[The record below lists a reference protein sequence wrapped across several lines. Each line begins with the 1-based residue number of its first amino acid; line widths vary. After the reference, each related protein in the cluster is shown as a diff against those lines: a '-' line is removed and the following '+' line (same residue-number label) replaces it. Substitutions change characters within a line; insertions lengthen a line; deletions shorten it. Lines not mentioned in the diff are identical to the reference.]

1 VRRYVVR
8 RLLLLVPVLLGVSV
22 TIFMV
27 LHLSPGDPA
36 EIMLGSQATQADLE
50 RLRAELGLNEPL
62 HVQYVHWL
70 GLVARGDLGRSIW
83 MKRPVLGEVL
93 GRFKA
98 TLILTGAGLVLST
111 VIGLAL
117 GIASAVRPNSPLDR
131 LSAVASLFG
140 ASMPVFWLGI
150 VLMVIFALWLGWLPA
165 SGMFAPYGG
174 GDLRDLLVHLALPAV
189 TLAAAS
195 VTIIARLT
203 RSTMLETLGQDY
215 IRTARAKGV
224 VERAVV
230 LRHGLKNALIPIVT
244 VVGVQAG
251 YLLGGAVLTETVFA
265 WPGVGTLMVQG
276 ILARDFPL
284 VQGCVL
290 IVALS
295 FVLINLVVDL
305 LYAWLDPRIRYE

>member
-22 TIFMV
+22 IIFMV
-27 LHLSPGDPA
+27 LHLAPGDPA

-50 RLRAELGLNEPL
+50 RLRAELGLTEPL
-62 HVQYVHWL
+62 YVQYVHWL

-83 MKRPVLGEVL
+83 MKRPVLAEVL

-98 TLILTGAGLVLST
+98 TLVLTGAALVLST
-111 VIGLAL
+111 AGGLAL
-117 GIASAVRPNSPLDR
+117 GILSAVRPNSLLDR

-150 VLMVIFALWLGWLPA
+150 VLMVVFALWLGWLPA

-174 GDLRDLLVHLALPAV
+174 GDALDLLAHLALPAV

-290 IVALS
+290 VVALS
-295 FVLINLVVDL
+295 FVVINLLVDL

>member
-1 VRRYVVR
+1 MSQYLTR
-8 RLLLLVPVLLGVSV
+8 RLLLLVPVLAGVSIIV
-22 TIFMV
+22 FLV

-36 EIMLGSQATQADLE
+36 EIMLGSQATKEDLA
-50 RLRAELGLNEPL
+50 RLRAELGLTEPL
-62 HVQYVHWL
+62 HVQYVHWMSH
-70 GLVARGDLGRSIW
+70 VVRGDLGRSLW
-83 MKRPVLGEVL
+83 MKRPVLTEVL
-93 GRFKA
+93 ERFRA
-98 TLILTGAGLVLST
+98 TLVLTGTALVLST
-111 VIGLAL
+111 VGGLAL
-117 GIASAVRPNSPLDR
+117 GIASATRPNSVLDR

-150 VLMVIFALWLGWLPA
+150 VLMVVFSLWLGWLPA

-174 GDLRDLLVHLALPAV
+174 GDARDLLSHLILPAL

-195 VTIIARLT
+195 VTIVARLT
-203 RSTMLETLGQDY
+203 RSTMLEVLGQDY
-215 IRTARAKGV
+215 VRTARAKGLAERGV
-224 VERAVV
+224 VI
-230 LRHGLKNALIPIVT
+230 RHALKNAMIPILT

-290 IVALS
+290 VIALS
-295 FVLINLVVDL
+295 FVLINLCVDL
-305 LYAWLDPRIRYE
+305 LYGFLDPRIRYE

>member
-1 VRRYVVR
+1 MRRYLAR
-8 RLLLLVPVLLGVSV
+8 RLLLLVPVLVGVSIV
-22 TIFMV
+22 IFAV

-36 EIMLGSQATQADLE
+36 EIMLGSAATREDLA
-50 RLRAELGLNEPL
+50 RLRVALGLNEPL
-62 HVQYVHWL
+62 PVQYAHWI
-70 GLVARGDLGRSIW
+70 GHVVRGDLGRSLW
-83 MKRPVLGEVL
+83 MKRPVLPEVL
-93 GRFKA
+93 GRLGA
-98 TLILTGAGLVLST
+98 TLLLTGTALLLST
-111 VIGLAL
+111 VGGIAL
-117 GIASAVRPNSPLDR
+117 GVASAAWPRSLLDR

-140 ASMPVFWLGI
+140 ASMPSFWLGI
-150 VLMVIFALWLGWLPA
+150 VLMVVFALWLGWLPA

-174 GDLRDLLVHLALPAV
+174 GGAGDLLAHLILPAV

-195 VTIIARLT
+195 ITIIARLT
-203 RSTMLETLGQDY
+203 RSTMLETLGQDFV
-215 IRTARAKGV
+215 RTARAKGV
-224 VERAVV
+224 AEGGVL

-290 IVALS
+290 VVALA
-295 FVLINLVVDL
+295 FAVINLGVDL
-305 LYAWLDPRIRYE
+305 LYAWLD

>member
-1 VRRYVVR
+1 MRRYLAR
-8 RLLLLVPVLLGVSV
+8 RLLLLVPVLVGVSIV
-22 TIFMV
+22 IFGG

-36 EIMLGSQATQADLE
+36 EIMLGSQATQEDLA
-50 RLRAELGLNEPL
+50 RLRASLGLNEPL
-62 HVQYVHWL
+62 PVQYAHWMAH
-70 GLVARGDLGRSIW
+70 VVRGDLGRSIW
-83 MKRPVLGEVL
+83 MKRPVLPEVL
-93 GRFKA
+93 GRLGA
-98 TLILTGAGLVLST
+98 TLLLTGTALLLST
-111 VIGLAL
+111 IGGLAL
-117 GIASAVRPNSPLDR
+117 GVSSAAWPRSLLDR
-131 LSAVASLFG
+131 FSAVASLFG
-140 ASMPVFWLGI
+140 ASMPSFWLGI
-150 VLMVIFALWLGWLPA
+150 VLMVVFALWLGWLPA

-174 GDLRDLLVHLALPAV
+174 GGVGDLLSHLILPAV

-195 VTIIARLT
+195 ITIIARLT

-215 IRTARAKGV
+215 VRTARAKGV
-224 VERAVV
+224 AEGGVL

-290 IVALS
+290 VVALA
-295 FVLINLVVDL
+295 FAVINLGVDL

>member
-1 VRRYVVR
+1 MRRYLAR
-8 RLLLLVPVLLGVSV
+8 RLLLLVPVLAGVSV
-22 TIFMV
+22 VIFMV
-27 LHLSPGDPA
+27 LHLSPGDPV
-36 EIMLGSQATQADLE
+36 EIMLGSQATQEDRA
-50 RLRAELGLNEPL
+50 RLRAELGLDQPL
-62 HVQYVHWL
+62 HVQYGRWL
-70 GLVARGDLGRSIW
+70 GHVARGDLGRSLW
-83 MKRPVLGEVL
+83 MKRPVLDEVL

-98 TLILTGAGLVLST
+98 TLVLTGTALLLSSLAGV
-111 VIGLAL
+111 AL
-117 GIASAVRPNSPLDR
+117 GVASATRPNSVLDR

-140 ASMPVFWLGI
+140 ASMPTFWLGI
-150 VLMVIFALWLGWLPA
+150 VLMVVFALWLGWLPA
-165 SGMFAPYGG
+165 SGMYAAYGG
-174 GDLRDLLVHLALPAV
+174 GDLRDLLAHLVLPTV

-203 RSTMLETLGQDY
+203 RATMLETLGQDY

-290 IVALS
+290 VVALS
-295 FVLINLVVDL
+295 FVLVNLAVDL

>member
-1 VRRYVVR
+1 MRRYLAR
-8 RLLLLVPVLLGVSV
+8 RLLLLVPVLVGVSIV
-22 TIFMV
+22 IFGV

-36 EIMLGSQATQADLE
+36 EIMLGSQATKEDLA
-50 RLRAELGLNEPL
+50 RLRDSLGLNEPL
-62 HVQYVHWL
+62 PVQYVHWI
-70 GLVARGDLGRSIW
+70 GHVVRGDLGRSIW
-83 MKRPVLGEVL
+83 MKRPVLPEVL
-93 GRFKA
+93 GRLGA
-98 TLILTGAGLVLST
+98 TLLLTGTALLLST
-111 VIGLAL
+111 VGGLAL
-117 GIASAVRPNSPLDR
+117 GVASAAWPRSVLDR

-140 ASMPVFWLGI
+140 ASMPSFWLGI

-165 SGMFAPYGG
+165 SGMYASYGG
-174 GDLRDLLVHLALPAV
+174 GGAGDLLSHLILPAV

-195 VTIIARLT
+195 ITIIARLT
-203 RSTMLETLGQDY
+203 RSTMLETLGQDFV
-215 IRTARAKGV
+215 RTARAKGV
-224 VERAVV
+224 AESGVL

-290 IVALS
+290 VVALA
-295 FVLINLVVDL
+295 FAVINLGVDL

>member
-22 TIFMV
+22 IIFMV
-27 LHLSPGDPA
+27 LHLAPGDPA
-36 EIMLGSQATQADLE
+36 EIMLGSQATQADLN
-50 RLRAELGLNEPL
+50 RLRAELGLTEPL
-62 HVQYVHWL
+62 YVQYIHWL

-83 MKRPVLGEVL
+83 MKRPVLTEVL

-98 TLILTGAGLVLST
+98 TLVLTGAALVLST
-111 VIGLAL
+111 AGGLAL
-117 GIASAVRPNSPLDR
+117 GILSAVRPNSLLDR

-174 GDLRDLLVHLALPAV
+174 GDLRDLLAHLALPAV

-290 IVALS
+290 VVALS
-295 FVLINLVVDL
+295 FVVINLIVDL

>member
-1 VRRYVVR
+1 VKRYVVR

-22 TIFMV
+22 VVFMV

-36 EIMLGSQATQADLE
+36 EIMLGSQASQQDLA
-50 RLRAELGLNEPL
+50 RLRSELGLDEPL
-62 HVQYVHWL
+62 HVQYVRWL
-70 GLVARGDLGRSIW
+70 AHVARGDLGRSLW
-83 MKRPVLGEVL
+83 MKRPVLAEVVARL
-93 GRFKA
+93 GA
-98 TLILTGAGLVLST
+98 TLVLTATALVLST
-111 VIGLAL
+111 VAGIAL
-117 GIASAVRPNSPLDR
+117 GVLSAARPNSLLDR
-131 LSAVASLFG
+131 ASAVASLFG

-165 SGMFAPYGG
+165 SGMYAPYGG
-174 GDLRDLLVHLALPAV
+174 GSARDLLAHLVLPAV

-203 RSTMLETLGQDY
+203 RSAMLDILGQDY
-215 IRTARAKGV
+215 VRTARAKGL

-230 LRHGLKNALIPIVT
+230 LRHALKNALIPIVT

-290 IVALS
+290 VVALS
-295 FVLINLVVDL
+295 FVLVNLAVDL
-305 LYAWLDPRIRYE
+305 LYAFIDPRIRYE

>member
-1 VRRYVVR
+1 MRRYLAR
-8 RLLLLVPVLLGVSV
+8 RLLLLAPVLAGVSII
-22 TIFMV
+22 IFMS
-27 LHLSPGDPA
+27 LHLAPGDPVD
-36 EIMLGSQATQADLE
+36 IMLGSQATQEDRA
-50 RLRAELGLNEPL
+50 RLRADLGLDQPL
-62 HVQYVHWL
+62 HLQYVYWISH
-70 GLVARGDLGRSIW
+70 VARGDLGRSLW

-93 GRFKA
+93 VRFKA
-98 TLILTGAGLVLST
+98 TLILTGTALVLST
-111 VIGLAL
+111 VAGIAL
-117 GIASAVRPNSPLDR
+117 GVLSASRPNSLVDR
-131 LSAVASLFG
+131 ASAVASLFG
-140 ASMPVFWLGI
+140 ASMPSFWLGI

-165 SGMFAPYGG
+165 SGMYAPYGG
-174 GDLRDLLVHLALPAV
+174 GDLPDLLAHLALPAI

-203 RSTMLETLGQDY
+203 RATMLETLSQDY

-224 VERAVV
+224 GTRGVV
-230 LRHGLKNALIPIVT
+230 LRHALKNAMIPIVT

-290 IVALS
+290 VVALS
-295 FVLINLVVDL
+295 FVLVNLAVDL
-305 LYAWLDPRIRYE
+305 LYAWLDPRIHYE

>member
-1 VRRYVVR
+1 VRRYLAR
-8 RLLLLVPVLLGVSV
+8 RLLLLVPVLAGVSV
-22 TIFMV
+22 VIFMV
-27 LHLSPGDPA
+27 LHLSPGDPV
-36 EIMLGSQATQADLE
+36 EIMLGSQATQEDRA
-50 RLRAELGLNEPL
+50 RLRAELGLDQPL
-62 HVQYVHWL
+62 HVQYGRWL
-70 GLVARGDLGRSIW
+70 GHVARGDLGRSLW
-83 MKRPVLGEVL
+83 MKRPVLDEVL

-98 TLILTGAGLVLST
+98 TLVLTGTALLLSSLAGV
-111 VIGLAL
+111 AL
-117 GIASAVRPNSPLDR
+117 GVASAIRPNSVLDR

-140 ASMPVFWLGI
+140 ASMPTFWLGI
-150 VLMVIFALWLGWLPA
+150 VLMVVFALWLGWLPA
-165 SGMFAPYGG
+165 SGMYAAYGG
-174 GDLRDLLVHLALPAV
+174 GDLRDLLAHLVLPAV

-203 RSTMLETLGQDY
+203 RATMLETLGQDY

-290 IVALS
+290 VVALS
-295 FVLINLVVDL
+295 FVLVNLAVDL